1 MKKSRELIIVFFLSV
16 LAFATAAAQEKWK
29 GTIVKEGDVTVVRNP
44 REPIY
49 MTPVLEFKE
58 ELSIG
63 GPDAQNQDVFNRI
76 REFVVDDAGNFYI
89 SDFKE
94 NHIKIFD
101 KTGHY
106 LRTVG
111 RPGQGPGEFDGIWG
125 LSIVSATGELVV
137 CDVIKRQL
145 SYFKTNGAFLRALHL
160 EESRISYARLDSK
173 GNIYAGQT
181 FVDTGTSRWE
191 LRLGEF
197 RLAVLDHEGKLI
209 QVLAREPQS
218 EPNVLRFFMPNS
230 YWTLDSSDNLVYGYS
245 KEYEILFFEA
255 GTHKLFKK
263 VRKDFNPVPVTDED
277 MKQFKKPDYSAMKFV
292 FAKERPAF
300 LTFFLSD
307 TGHLFVE
314 TFEKANNGY
323 FIYDIFDK
331 DGRLLARMPLKLRGL
346 KISNGKYY
354 ALEEDEDGFQCVKRY
369 AVRWIIK

>member
-1 MKKSRELIIVFFLSV
+1 MKKNRELNIVFLLLV
-16 LAFATAAAQEKWK
+16 LAFTTAAARDQWK

-44 REPIY
+44 RKPIY
-49 MTPVLEFKE
+49 RTPILELKE

-63 GPDAQNQDVFNRI
+63 GPKAQNQDVFNRI

-101 KTGHY
+101 KTGRY

-111 RPGQGPGEFDGIWG
+111 RPGQGPGEFDGIMG
-125 LSIVSATGELVV
+125 LSIVSATGELAV
-137 CDVIKRQL
+137 CDVLKRQL
-145 SYFKTNGAFLRALHL
+145 SYFKTNGAFLRALPF
-160 EESRISYARLDSK
+160 EESRISYTRLDSK

-181 FVDTGTSRWE
+181 FVDTETSRWE
-191 LRLGEF
+191 F
-197 RLAVLDHEGKLI
+197 RLVVLDNEGKLI
-209 QVLAREPQS
+209 QVLSRAPQL
-218 EPNVLRFFMPNS
+218 EPNVIRLFMPNS
-230 YWTLDSSDNLVYGYS
+230 YWALDSSDNLVYGYS
-245 KEYEILFFEA
+245 RDYELLFFEA

-277 MKQFKKPDYSAMKFV
+277 MKQFKKPEYSAMNFV
-292 FAKERPAF
+292 FAKEHPAF
-300 LTFFLSD
+300 LSFFMSD

-331 DGRLLARMPLKLRGL
+331 EGRLLARMPLKLRGF
-346 KISNGKYY
+346 KISGGKYY
-354 ALEEDEDGFQCVKRY
+354 ALEEDEDGVQYVKRY
-369 AVRWIIK
+369 AVRWIVK